1 MSELLTLGLQS
12 TLFDALRSLDGT
24 KDPLC
29 VVDESGR
36 LVGAVGDREARDAV
50 ARANSQ
56 GEQIIRIMNL
66 RPLTLVEGEDET
78 EVMAM
83 LKEHFEP
90 WAIVVD
96 RNGKPSRIIHRDDV
110 VDDPRI
116 LRQAI
121 LMVGGEGTRL
131 RPLTENLPKPML
143 PVAGRPILE
152 HILEHLKNHGIEQVT
167 MALGYRAQQIK
178 EHFGAGKGL
187 GLNIEYVLEEK
198 PLGTAGAIG
207 LISDIDDSPL
217 LVMNGDIL
225 TDLDLSAMALSHV
238 RRESVITVGVR
249 PYQHQVPYGVTKLMG
264 TRIISLEEKPM
275 LTCWSNAGIYVLD
288 PQVRSVIPKNTYHD
302 MTLLIE
308 NRISDGDKVSA
319 FAIREYWCDIGLP
332 EDYDRAM
339 SVWQD
344 R

>member
-1 MSELLTLGLQS
+1 MTEILTLGLQS
-12 TLFDALRSLDGT
+12 TLFDALKRLEGASN
-24 KDPLC
+24 PIC
-29 VVDESGR
+29 IIDEDGR
-36 LVGAVGDREARDAV
+36 LVGAVGDREVRDAV

-56 GEQIIRIMNL
+56 GEEISRIMNL
-66 RPLTLVEGEDET
+66 RPLILVEGEDES
-78 EVMAM
+78 EVYTM

-96 RNGKPSRIIHRDDV
+96 PEGHPLRVINRDDV
-110 VDDPRI
+110 IEDARI

-131 RPLTENLPKPML
+131 RPLTATVPKPML
-143 PVAGRPILE
+143 PVGGKPILE
-152 HILEHLKNHGIEQVT
+152 HILEHLKSHGVERVT
-167 MALGYRAQQIK
+167 MALGYRPQQIE
-178 EHFGAGKGL
+178 EHFGDGETMGL
-187 GLNIEYVLEEK
+187 EIRYVLEEK

-207 LISDIDDSPL
+207 LVPNIDDSPL

-225 TDLDLSAMALSHV
+225 TELDLSAMALSHL
-238 RRESVITVGVR
+238 RRESAITVGVR

-275 LTCWSNAGIYVLD
+275 LTCWSNAGIYILD
-288 PQVRSVIPKNTYHD
+288 PKVCSAIPEKTYHD

-308 NRISDGDKVSA
+308 NRISAGDKVSA

-332 EDYDRAM
+332 EDYDRAQ
-339 SVWQD
+339 SLWQD
-344 R
+344 K